1 MCDSEIKKLWQNQE
15 EAPVPMP
22 VEMLRQ
28 RVRRFRTGVKIWLA
42 LELAAFAYVLIA
54 FTRDFIAF
62 PDPLRRLGVVLLLAG
77 LAFALWQLAMRAF
90 LKPLPADA
98 VAATWLGFRRASLE
112 RQRDAFL
119 SAWKWYVLPVL
130 PGLLVFQVSRR
141 IANPHM
147 LLMVLV
153 LDIVVCLW
161 AVGWRFG
168 IAVLLRRRIRAF
180 DHRQYQTSGDAS

>member
-1 MCDSEIKKLWQNQE
+1 MSDSEIKKLWQSQE
-15 EAPVPMP
+15 EAAAPMP
-22 VEMLRQ
+22 VELLGQ
-28 RVRRFRTGVKIWLA
+28 RVRRFRAGVKVWLA
-42 LELAAFAYVLIA
+42 LELVAFAYVFFSFA
-54 FTRDFIAF
+54 RDFIAF
-62 PDPLRRLGVVLLLAG
+62 PDPLRRLGVALILAG
-77 LAFALWQLAMRAF
+77 TIFALWQLAVRAF

-141 IANPHM
+141 IVHPHM
-147 LLMVLV
+147 LLMVLG

-168 IAVLLRRRIRAF
+168 IAVLLQRRIKSF
-180 DHRQYQTSGDAS
+180 DRQYQTSGDIP

>member
-1 MCDSEIKKLWQNQE
+1 MSDSEIKKLWQGQDDT
-15 EAPVPMP
+15 AAPMP
-22 VEMLRQ
+22 IAMLRQ
-28 RVRRFRTGVKIWLA
+28 RALRFRTGVKIWLA
-42 LELAAFAYVLIA
+42 LELAVFAYVSFVL
-54 FTRDFIAF
+54 TRDFIAF
-62 PDPLRRLGVVLLLAG
+62 SDPLRRLGVVLLLAG

-119 SAWKWYVLPVL
+119 SAWKWYVLPLL

-141 IANPHM
+141 IAHPHM
-147 LLMVLV
+147 LLIVFA
-153 LDIVVCLW
+153 LDIIVCLW

-168 IAVLLRRRIRAF
+168 IAAFLQRRIRAF
-180 DHRQYQTSGDAS
+180 DRQYQIPGDAS